1 MKEINI
7 QYIEK
12 IKQKLDYLI
21 EQNLKEDRLE
31 VLAKIFETKV
41 EYLFNSEYNKVVKK
55 REEDKLVTAEKQQFK
70 KQFKNIFYNKFLG
83 HYYLYEKGNFRII
96 NYDLI
101 TIQIHKKLD
110 KKKLLSYKNKIY
122 YQVKNSLKNKNFL
135 DYQVDSRD
143 EEDINYIFKGVFL
156 NTSILKY
163 FYYFIGACLNNQ
175 DFNLFN
181 GNIIFFGSQA
191 YQLIEIL
198 KYYIYDVTKLYI
210 RSLSD
215 IKFRY
220 NNYDFK
226 TAILFRVNIND
237 FEQIKNQ
244 LKNKK
249 ELFMSI
255 CHYYFTHSDF
265 IRNNDSELKPIFY
278 LNHFNDKVDFFRQ
291 YINENT
297 IIDPLE
303 ELKIGDIYLNFVRYL
318 KEKNLPNNIITQKDV
333 NSIMLD
339 QYQNITTNKKYVY
352 QLKLIKYDKLKL
364 LEKYVLDQFVT
375 DESNYLNLNEINF
388 FFKKWYKNL
397 NLEFSCLTKQEIKKY
412 LLSIISKSLIKDSC
426 YYNYKLINYDKK
438 KIFQEFCQDSI
449 IEENDQ
455 NIHLIDVKPYFD
467 QWIGNN
473 YSNIPDININEIK
486 FYLQI
491 HLSPY
496 DQNIFGWKNYKL
508 KIS

>member
-12 IKQKLDYLI
+12 IKQKLNYLI

-41 EYLFNSEYNKVVKK
+41 EYLFNNEYNKVVKK

-101 TIQIHKKLD
+101 TIQIHQKLD

-135 DYQVDSRD
+135 DYQIDYKD
-143 EEDINYIFKGVFL
+143 ENDINNIFNEVFL
-156 NTSILKY
+156 NDSILKY
-163 FYYFIGACLNNQ
+163 FYYFIGSCLNSQ
-175 DFNLFN
+175 DFNLFQ
-181 GNIIFFGSQA
+181 GNIIFFGNQA

-220 NNYDFK
+220 NNYDFN
-226 TAILFRVNIND
+226 TAILFKVNIND
-237 FEQIKNQ
+237 FELIKNQ

-249 ELFMSI
+249 EIFMSI
-255 CHYYFTHSDF
+255 CHYYFTHPDF
-265 IRNNDSELKPIFY
+265 IKNNDQLKPIFY
-278 LNHFNDKVDFFRQ
+278 LNQFSDKITFFRQ
-291 YINENT
+291 YIKENT
-297 IIDPLE
+297 IIDSQE
-303 ELKIGDIYLNFVRYL
+303 ELKIGDIYINLSTYL
-318 KEKNLPNNIITQKDV
+318 KDKNLPYNLITQKDV
-333 NSIMLD
+333 NSIMVD
-339 QYQNITTNKKYVY
+339 KYQDIATNKKYVY

-364 LEKYVLDQFVT
+364 MEKYVSNHFIIDQN
-375 DESNYLNLNEINF
+375 NYLNLSEVDF
-388 FFKKWYKNL
+388 FFKKWFKGLY
-397 NLEFSCLTKQEIKKY
+397 LEYSCLTKNEIKKY
-412 LLSIISKSLIKDSC
+412 LLCILKDKQDRDNC
-426 YYNYKLINYDKK
+426 YYDYRLINYDKK
-438 KIFQEFCQDSI
+438 KIFLEFCQDNI
-449 IEENDQ
+449 IPDNKQ
-455 NIHLIDVKPYFD
+455 NIHLIDIKPYFD
-467 QWIGNN
+467 QWISKN
-473 YSNIPDININEIK
+473 YNNIPDINMSEIK
-486 FYLQI
+486 YYLQKF
-491 HLSPY
+491 LSPY
-496 DQNIFGWKNYKL
+496 DNNIFGWKNYRFL
-508 KIS
+508 IS